1 MQEESQKSISQLRN
15 IMEDEKKKRLVPS
28 KVKYIRLKEATEI
41 FQIKKT
47 KLSQMARDAGAAYK
61 INGVLLIDPEKLD
74 LYIQS
79 FAVPSLTRW

>member
-1 MQEESQKSISQLRN
+1 MHDESQKSITQIRD
-15 IMEDEKKKRLVPS
+15 IIEDEKKRRTVPS
-28 KVKYIRLKEATEI
+28 KVKYIRIKEATEI